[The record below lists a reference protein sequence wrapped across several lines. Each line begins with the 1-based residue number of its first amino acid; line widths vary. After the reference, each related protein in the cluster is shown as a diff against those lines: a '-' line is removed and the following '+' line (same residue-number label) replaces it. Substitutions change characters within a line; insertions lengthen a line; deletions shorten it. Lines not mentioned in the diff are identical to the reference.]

1 VSSIPIILAPDV
13 TTIGNVDIGTGID
26 ARIEAADVVFA
37 METSDLAADFRAL
50 ASVTML
56 GSFEG
61 IMQPKVSFPVQL
73 KPRALYRGP
82 F

>member
-1 VSSIPIILAPDV
+1 V

-61 IMQPKVSFPVQL
+61 IMQPKVSFSVQL

>member
-1 VSSIPIILAPDV
+1 MIPAPDV

-37 METSDLAADFRAL
+37 IEMSDLAADFTAL
-50 ASVTML
+50 ASVAIL
-56 GSFEG
+56 GSFKG
-61 IMQPKVSFPVQL
+61 IMQPNVSFTVQL
-73 KPRALYRGP
+73 ELRTLYRRP

>member
-1 VSSIPIILAPDV
+1 MIPAPDV

-37 METSDLAADFRAL
+37 IEMSDLAADFTAL
-50 ASVTML
+50 ASVAIL
-56 GSFEG
+56 GSFKD
-61 IMQPKVSFPVQL
+61 IMQPNVSFTVQL
-73 KPRALYRGP
+73 ELRTLYRRP